1 MSAPRVTLADM
12 AEAAQERAEY
22 HDASAAHF
30 ASEYPDPVR
39 HAEHMKGA
47 ATFHAMARLLRILGT
62 FEARARKFVE
72 ALLKEHQH
80 G

>member
-1 MSAPRVTLADM
+1 MAHKITLADM
-12 AEAAQERAEY
+12 AEAAQELADY
-22 HDASAAHF
+22 HDASAMHF

-47 ATFHAMARLLRILGT
+47 ATFHAMAKLLRILGT
-62 FEARARKFVE
+62 FETRARKFVE